1 MEATTLAGT
10 EKALERKRRKRVVLT
25 EAVAAHICEQLVLG
39 RSLRAIC
46 GEDAGMPALGSV
58 MRWLDSDAAFR
69 ERYARAREL
78 QADTLVDE
86 ILEIADDGRN
96 DTYVDDQ
103 GRVRTDHDAIAR
115 SRLRVDAR
123 KWIAAKMRPRKYG
136 DRLTLEPTGE
146 RGEPVAAVAV
156 DLSGLRRALERVRG
170 RQDG

>member
-1 MEATTLAGT
+1 M
-10 EKALERKRRKRVVLT
+10 KKPLERKRRTSALMT
-25 EAVAAHICEQLVLG
+25 EAVVAHICEQLVRG
-39 RSLRAIC
+39 RSLRSIC
-46 GEDAGMPALGSV
+46 RDDAGMPALGSV
-58 MRWLDSDAAFR
+58 MRWLDTDAAFR

-86 ILEIADDGRN
+86 ILEIADDGHN

-146 RGEPVAAVAV
+146 RGEPVATAAV
-156 DLSGLRRALERVRG
+156 DLSGIRRALERVRG
-170 RQDG
+170 RQGG